1 MTQGD
6 GPLVA
11 ARGVAAIQLVAAAT
25 LVFLVLTQGISA
37 PLQKDAEP
45 QSAEWI
51 VSVVRDGKWFNPR
64 DYYGFVD
71 RKPPLYYWLSALIS
85 KATGGTVDETR
96 ARIVSVV
103 AATVIAVEVLG
114 WTASEIGVAEGWLA
128 LVFILG
134 IYGFSSRA
142 TLALTDMLM
151 VALLMSA
158 WLVAYPMFAGGA
170 SSARIFATGALL
182 GLGVVTKGPVVLI
195 LAACAGLLF
204 VAFERDHARPLLR
217 SAWPWQVVV
226 IAAMIGFL
234 WYAPYLIIGGSR
246 EVRIFLHE
254 NFGHFAPA
262 SLGGTG
268 EASRPFWYITARL
281 IGQANPLILLMPATL
296 AGFATGEVSNPQRKP
311 LVFQASLVAAVV
323 IVFSVASAKRDDYV
337 LPALPGVAILSAAAF
352 GMKQPTG
359 GYPGGAKIRDG
370 VSALIGFAAL
380 LAIPLALATARR
392 NPPLT
397 LQSSDAALMTI
408 LERGIATRSPPFMI
422 FLGISAVAAVAAF
435 VFLVRRSTILVG
447 AMIGVISFAGV
458 VLIDTFVRPELA
470 RSRSYKSFVA
480 QVRERIDGHPL
491 FVVHDADFDLA
502 FYYGAPVPPLVFERG
517 LPPAIRKEP
526 AAPSGGYLIARDRDL
541 ALLPDSYR
549 GRIRLVE
556 RSNISGGEGPPALYL
571 IEPTSGLKSDRGI
584 AR

>member
-6 GPLVA
+6 GALVA
-11 ARGVAAIQLVAAAT
+11 ARGVPAIQLIAAAI

-37 PLQKDAEP
+37 PFQKDAEP
-45 QSAEWI
+45 QSAQWI
-51 VSVVRDGKWFNPR
+51 VSMVRDANWFNPR
-64 DYYGFVD
+64 DYYGFVE
-71 RKPPLYYWLSALIS
+71 RKPPLYYWLSALAS
-85 KATGGTVDETR
+85 KATGGRVDETR

-103 AATVIAVEVLG
+103 SATVIALEVLG
-114 WTASEIGVAEGWLA
+114 WTASEIGLAEGWLA
-128 LVFILG
+128 LLFILG

-158 WLVAYPMFAGGA
+158 WLVAYPIFGGEVSGSRICAAGG
-170 SSARIFATGALL
+170 LL

-195 LAACAGLLF
+195 LAVFAGLLF
-204 VAFERDHARPLLR
+204 VAFERDRARPLLR
-217 SAWPWQVVV
+217 IVWPVVA
-226 IAAMIGFL
+226 IAATIGAI
-234 WYAPYLIIGGSR
+234 WYTPWLVIGGR
-246 EVRIFLHE
+246 PEVRIFLHE
-254 NFGHFAPA
+254 NLGHFIPA

-268 EASRPFWYITARL
+268 EASRPFWEIAARL
-281 IGQANPLILLMPATL
+281 IGGANPLILLMPATL
-296 AGFATGEVSNPQRKP
+296 AGFATGEITTRQRKP

-323 IVFSVASAKRDDYV
+323 IFFSLASAKRDDYI

-352 GMKQPTG
+352 GMKEPTG

-380 LAIPLALATARR
+380 LAVALALATARR
-392 NPPLT
+392 NLQLT
-397 LQSSDAALMTI
+397 LQSSDEALMTI

-422 FLGISAVAAVAAF
+422 FLGISAAAAVAAF

-447 AMIGVISFAGV
+447 AMIGVISFVGV
-458 VLIDTFVRPELA
+458 FLIDTFVRPELA
-470 RSRSYKSFVA
+470 RSRSYKSFLV
-480 QVRERIDGHPL
+480 QVRERIDGHPQ

-502 FYYGAPVPPLVFERG
+502 FYYGALVPPLVFEKG
-517 LPPAIRKEP
+517 LPPAIEKEP
-526 AAPSGGYLIARDRDL
+526 AAAPSGAYLIARDRDL
-541 ALLPDSYR
+541 TMLPDSYR

-556 RSNISGGEGPPALYL
+556 RSNISGAEGPPALYV
-571 IEPTSGLKSDRGI
+571 IEPTAGLKSDRGI